1 MLKSIREGCYRLY
14 PDRLTLPETLTNGSK
29 ATLAHRWVNLGY
41 SYCPTNIPQYHD
53 KYKAPFALLDPET
66 KQPVKLYFDEQA
78 QPCDWHKGSRTQYTF
93 TFDVGTVAAGNYKWA
108 VGIVDTSKQ
117 NAIGIRLAAK
127 DRVTPDGWVELSDV
141 RVE

>member
-1 MLKSIREGCYRLY
+1 M
-14 PDRLTLPETLTNGSK
+14 
-29 ATLAHRWVNLGY
+29 A
-41 SYCPTNIPQYHD
+41 
-53 KYKAPFALLDPET
+53 FALLDPET

-78 QPCDWHKGSRTQYTF
+78 QPCDWHKGARTQYTF